1 VNLRKD
7 HYHTIQTLHT
17 RETMAETEPDTLEPW
32 WPFHHPNKTLP
43 KLELELPDGSFGS
56 PITK

>member
-1 VNLRKD
+1 
-7 HYHTIQTLHT
+7 
-17 RETMAETEPDTLEPW
+17 MAETEPDTLEPW